1 MRKNFAE
8 APNRAPFYSERK
20 YNNNWSKATGGLDYQ
35 EAYEQNAI
43 GCHGKCSCFNSKLR
57 SADKKHGKCHVF
69 LTKALNCSI

>member
-20 YNNNWSKATGGLDYQ
+20 YNNNWSKATGNLDYQ

-43 GCHGKCSCFNSKLR
+43 GCHGKCTSILHSQ
-57 SADKKHGKCHVF
+57 SF
-69 LTKALNCSI
+69 LMKIFSFKFGF

>member
-43 GCHGKCSCFNSKLR
+43 DWHGKYSCFSSKL
-57 SADKKHGKCHVF
+57 
-69 LTKALNCSI
+69 